1 MENQKNIPNNQDT
14 RNTNSNDEQL
24 MNEQKVTINNSVYQR
39 EGNMNNGRIGGNFD
53 QEIEFSTNRNE
64 STRNQS

>member
-1 MENQKNIPNNQDT
+1 MENQKNIPNNQDS

-24 MNEQKVTINNSVYQR
+24 MNEQKVTINNGVDQR

-53 QEIEFSTNRNE
+53 QENEFSTNRNE